1 MVTLE
6 YNSGYGL
13 FEASLENGHVFVALP
28 DKQEVIDEI
37 KDSGFTEF
45 IDRT

>member
-6 YNSGYGL
+6 YNSMYGL
-13 FEASLENGHVFVALP
+13 YEASLENGHVFVALS

-37 KDSGFTEF
+37 KDAGFKEF

>member
-6 YNSGYGL
+6 YNGMYGL
-13 FEASLENGHVFVALP
+13 YEASLENGHVFVALS

-37 KDSGFTEF
+37 KDAGFIEF